1 MVQDVHY
8 LDQSPQDRARVWQ
21 TSAVQVELVDV
32 PAGVRLRGH
41 GHGEPHA
48 CFVVAGAFD
57 EREGGTRHRLASAGT
72 LRGSPAGDEHEL
84 TFRAP
89 SRCLLVLF
97 TGGAIEPPTPDERR
111 WVVDERAQRR
121 AHELGRLIVEG
132 DASPLDVELLAL
144 ELMASATGAAPA
156 RAGAWLERMRE
167 RIADAPASPPTTRE
181 LALECG
187 VHPVYLARAFR
198 AAYGTGIGEYARV
211 RRAEHA
217 RRLLEQGAL
226 PLATLALTAGYT
238 DQSHM
243 TRDLRRFLGATPVAV
258 RGGAARVR
266 QVAGV
271 QDAAPSPVPSWG

>member
-1 MVQDVHY
+1 M
-8 LDQSPQDRARVWQ
+8 RVWQ
-21 TSAVQVELVDV
+21 TSAIQVELVDV

-57 EREGGTRHRLASAGT
+57 EREGRTRHRLAAAGT
-72 LRGSPAGDEHEL
+72 LRGSPAGDEHDL

-97 TGGAIEPPTPDERR
+97 SGGAIEPPTPSERR
-111 WVVDERAQRR
+111 WIIDARAQRR
-121 AHELGRLIVEG
+121 ADELGRLIGERG
-132 DASPLDVELLAL
+132 TSPLEVELLAL
-144 ELMASATGAAPA
+144 ELMASATGALPSA
-156 RAGAWLERMRE
+156 RADMRLERVRQ
-167 RIADAPASPPTTRE
+167 RIADAPACPPTTRE
-181 LALECG
+181 LALESG

-198 AAYGTGIGEYARV
+198 TAYGMGIGEYARL

-217 RRLLEQGAL
+217 RRLLEQATL
-226 PLATLALTAGYT
+226 PLATLALTAGYA

-243 TRDLRRFLGATPVAV
+243 TRELRRFLGATPVAV

-271 QDAAPSPVPSWG
+271 QDDAGLAVSSWS